1 MMHLLIISA
10 TVIFGLLTFIAVMSF
25 MTWENYFRLLGR
37 NCIIRMMIVL
47 LIFSWANYFIFG
59 GAA

>member
-10 TVIFGLLTFIAVMSF
+10 AVIFGLLTFIAVMSF
-25 MTWENYFRLLGR
+25 MTWEYYFRLLGR

-47 LIFSWANYFIFG
+47 LIFSWANHFIFG

>member
-1 MMHLLIISA
+1 MMHFLIISA
-10 TVIFGLLTFIAVMSF
+10 AVIFVLLTFIAVMSF
-25 MTWENYFRLLGR
+25 MTWENYFRLFGR

>member
-1 MMHLLIISA
+1 MMHLLFVSA
-10 TVIFGLLTFIAVMSF
+10 TVIFGLLAFIAVMSF

-47 LIFSWANYFIFG
+47 LILSWANYFIFG

>member
-1 MMHLLIISA
+1 MMNLLIISA

-25 MTWENYFRLLGR
+25 MTWENYFRLFGR
-37 NCIIRMMIVL
+37 NRIIRMMIVL

-59 GAA
+59 GAV